1 MAGEAAMTFFLT
13 LTLERHFMRVILL
26 IMLAVGIAGCATTGN
41 NARMDTMDNA
51 ALVDARAKLGL
62 GRCDLELANEILAL
76 GYPGLEQE
84 AAYTCLEQGQVQ
96 AVERLLTDFQARHPA
111 AANLDYSA
119 YLLALAQFIRF
130 ELAEGDD
137 QARLTT
143 GRRAH
148 DGLVAFVRQYPE
160 SSYRQE
166 VAPRL
171 EALHEGMASAEYGL
185 ALADIEAGRSELGA
199 KRLRYVVQNYSRSD
213 AASSAKQWLEQ
224 RATP

>member
-76 GYPGLEQE
+76 GYPGLE
-84 AAYTCLEQGQVQ
+84 Q

-185 ALADIEAGRSELGA
+185 ALADIEAGRRELGA

>member
-1 MAGEAAMTFFLT
+1 
-13 LTLERHFMRVILL
+13 MRVFLLMILT
-26 IMLAVGIAGCATTGN
+26 IGVAGCATTN
-41 NARMDTMDNA
+41 NSTRMNAADNA

-62 GRCDLELANEILAL
+62 GRCNMDLADEILEL

-84 AAYTCLEQGQVQ
+84 AAYTCLQQGQLQ
-96 AVERLLTDFQARHPA
+96 AVEQLLTGFQARHPA
-111 AANLDYSA
+111 ARNQDYSA
-119 YLLALAQFIRF
+119 YLLALAEFIRF

-137 QARLTT
+137 QASLTI

-148 DGLVAFVRQYPE
+148 DGLVAFVRQYPD

-171 EALHEGMASAEYGL
+171 EALHEGMADAEFGL
-185 ALADIEAGRSELGA
+185 AMTDIEAGRREVGA
-199 KRLRYVVQNYSRSD
+199 NRLRYVAQHYPRSD
-213 AASSAKQWLEQ
+213 AASSAARWLEQ